1 MKSKTNTT
9 LTAASLLL
17 VGLTSSL
24 LAIPSSIEGNIS
36 FSGSATTDTTSLS
49 TSTRFLSFREVTVG
63 TPATTSGDYL
73 GTNGSEV
80 TMTPFSWNPTN
91 ASIPINPLWTFV
103 SGGNTYSFNLNT
115 MNVDYVSPTALF
127 LSGFGTASISGPGL
141 EKLDTPGLWNFSGQ
155 TLGDNSFTFSS
166 SNLVPTPPSRV
177 PDNGMTVTM
186 LGLSLLGFGFLKRKI
201 ANCPST

>member
-1 MKSKTNTT
+1 
-9 LTAASLLL
+9 
-17 VGLTSSL
+17 
-24 LAIPSSIEGNIS
+24 
-36 FSGSATTDTTSLS
+36 
-49 TSTRFLSFREVTVG
+49 
-63 TPATTSGDYL
+63 
-73 GTNGSEV
+73 
-80 TMTPFSWNPTN
+80 MTPFSWNPTN

>member
-1 MKSKTNTT
+1 MKPKTTMS

-17 VGLTSSL
+17 AGLTSSL
-24 LAIPSSIEGNIS
+24 LAIPSTIEGVIS

-73 GTNGSEV
+73 GTWGSEV
-80 TMTPFSWNPTN
+80 TMTPFTWDPVG

-115 MNVDYVSPTALF
+115 MNVDYNSPTALF
-127 LSGFGTASISGPGL
+127 LSGFGIASITGPGM

-155 TLGDNSFTFSS
+155 TLGDSSFTFSS
-166 SNLVPTPPSRV
+166 SNLVPTPSRV
-177 PDNGMTVTM
+177 PDGGSTVAM
-186 LGLSLLGFGFLKRKI
+186 LGLGLLGFGLLKRKI
-201 ANCPST
+201 AACPST

>member
-1 MKSKTNTT
+1 MKSKTITT

-17 VGLTSSL
+17 VGLSSSL
-24 LAIPSSIEGNIS
+24 LAIPSTIEGVIS

-63 TPATTSGDYL
+63 TPSTTSGDYV
-73 GTNGSEV
+73 GTSGRAV
-80 TMTPFSWNPTN
+80 TITPFTWNPIG

-115 MNVDYVSPTALF
+115 MNLDYVSPTALF
-127 LSGFGTASISGPGL
+127 LSGFGIASITGPGL

-155 TLGDNSFTFSS
+155 TLGDSSFTFSS
-166 SNLVPTPPSRV
+166 SNLVPTPSRV
-177 PDNGMTVTM
+177 PDNGMTFTM
-186 LGLSLLGFGFLKRKI
+186 LGLGLLGVGLLKRRI